1 MEPTSPSTD
10 QFAVPAPEAPPAE
23 VPVKELQRRV
33 QIQVPTR
40 HNRTLQAILERVN
53 ADDDLYAIWRCA
65 NVNAVDRL
73 GIDRSIASHA
83 IDQHTPGIPSQACNF
98 FKIGVR
104 GDPLLHALLHVAV
117 HRAAAENLRGE
128 RAVEGVEVVAQGG
141 AREGRPAVV
150 ARQGHDPVAQPVE
163 LEAAP
168 KAEVMISEI
177 LHAIITHR
185 TDGRPLTLEAGVVR
199 VADALDMA
207 KGRSRIPFEAGL
219 VNIHSVSAAA
229 IDRVVIG
236 PSDSRPI
243 KVSVHLNN
251 SAGIFQLDGLL
262 KEKLDGS
269 GLENYVEI
277 IATIAGEAEKSLITE
292 VRLTP

>member
-1 MEPTSPSTD
+1 MDQTSPPTD

-73 GIDRSIASHA
+73 GMSDHGPVHVQIVANIGLRLLRLLVSREVV
-83 IDQHTPGIPSQACNF
+83 PSVVQNYQLAVDEAEVIVVVAC
-98 FKIGVR
+98 
-104 GDPLLHALLHVAV
+104 LLHDVGMSIHRDDHERYSLFIAHEKLRELLP
-117 HRAAAENLRGE
+117 EFYP
-128 RAVEGVEVVAQGG
+128 
-141 AREGRPAVV
+141 PAT
-150 ARQGHDPVAQPVE
+150 RR
-163 LEAAP
+163 
-168 KAEVMISEI
+168 VMISEI

-236 PSDSRPI
+236 PGDSRPI
-243 KVSVHLNN
+243 KVQVHLNN

-269 GLENYVEI
+269 GLANYVEI